1 MFFYFWWYMCNN
13 LSFFL
18 PLLSSLLK
26 IFAKIV
32 YMLQIST
39 ICPVL
44 MVTGCRDSHQC
55 SDNTSQHSI
64 GNSLGMKYYLVSA
77 FRLSHLTVHSSTLM
91 VVCQINMN
99 TGSILTYQTNQSRI
113 RRVESSIGHSSGKFS
128 DSSRYYV
135 FVFNF
140 LKVCSVFADM

>member
-1 MFFYFWWYMCNN
+1 MCNN

-64 GNSLGMKYYLVSA
+64 GNSLG
-77 FRLSHLTVHSSTLM
+77 
-91 VVCQINMN
+91 
-99 TGSILTYQTNQSRI
+99 SILTYQTNQSRI
-113 RRVESSIGHSSGKFS
+113 RRVESSIGHSSVTDEGSLLPQTQRKIQGAALS
-128 DSSRYYV
+128 GNTYKRPLGRI
-135 FVFNF
+135 
-140 LKVCSVFADM
+140 LKQRANTLNKPSLPISPMPYPRQHQYP